1 MSRLADRARDC
12 AALTPPDL
20 ARRDTSPALFLIPS
34 ESLPYA
40 RHNLN
45 LSLPLTLPFS
55 SLYLSLLSPPSL
67 VPPLPRVRLFTRHSL
82 AASLMSVLSRGPP
95 FHTAALTITSITSNY
110 LAVFPLPRPIAGIH
124 LAAGI
129 ICVSDGCH
137 RAPNTSTTTTT
148 PTQRRGR
155 RRGG

>member
-1 MSRLADRARDC
+1 MHGITLIFAAFNLAI
-12 AALTPPDL
+12 L
-20 ARRDTSPALFLIPS
+20 
-34 ESLPYA
+34 LP
-40 RHNLN
+40 
-45 LSLPLTLPFS
+45 LSLPPF
-55 SLYLSLLSPPSL
+55 PPSL

-137 RAPNTSTTTTT
+137 RAPDTTTTT